1 MLELVFVKGGWV
13 MVPIMALS
21 IYALA
26 VVFYKFY
33 QFRVSGA
40 FNRAFIAPAMQLMR
54 REAYPEAVAML
65 AAQKGPIARVM
76 QTAMEVVL
84 NRDIKRHTK
93 EAEIARVGAGEL
105 RIMESHMRGLE
116 MVYTAAPLLG
126 LLGTVLGMVSAFAK
140 LAAVGSRVDPSILAG
155 GIWEALI
162 TTVGGLCVAVPALMA
177 YYWLDSIIERV
188 RANMRDTATQILA
201 LDDYFE
207 RDERSNEEEFAQPEH
222 EPETLSRL
230 TPPKQHYAK
239 PARQK
244 PARATAAQTARKNGD
259 SRMSLFSLAAVP
271 ETPEPKHQE
280 AAPAA
285 VIEEAPAPAQTSA
298 TSTLHLLSPT
308 YTKF

>member
-33 QFRVSGA
+33 QFRNLGV
-40 FNRAFIAPAMQLMR
+40 FNRAYIEPAMQLMR

-65 AAQKGPIARVM
+65 GGQKGPVARVM
-76 QTAMEVVL
+76 QTALEMVL
-84 NRDIKRHTK
+84 NRDLKRGTK

-116 MVYTAAPLLG
+116 MVYTAAPLMG

-162 TTVGGLCVAVPALMA
+162 TTVGGLCVAVPALIA

-188 RANMRDTATQILA
+188 RANMRDTSTQIIA
-201 LDDYFE
+201 LDDYLS
-207 RDERSNEEEFAQPEH
+207 RDEEESQPEH
-222 EPETLSRL
+222 EPETIARLS
-230 TPPKQHYAK
+230 PPKQHFAK

-244 PARATAAQTARKNGD
+244 QAPRQSAQPRKNGD

-271 ETPEPKHQE
+271 EKPEAK
-280 AAPAA
+280 A
-285 VIEEAPAPAQTSA
+285 EEAPVARAAEEAQGAAPQPQQGSA